1 MWKGAINVKR
11 HIDDHSMCVKQ
22 FCPPIRIFRKKVLQV
37 SQQHEVTIRSKS
49 DVIDFINNAG
59 PARNALI
66 VIFTALGGVFID
78 AYDFTSLGI
87 GAVQLKEQFGLNAVQ
102 MGSLTA
108 AMGFGALLG
117 AIFGGYLV
125 DKLGRKRM
133 FYADLWFFVLSA
145 LLGAIAP
152 NVTILAVCRFVM
164 GIGVGLDFP
173 VALSYIAEFSSLKGK
188 GKWVNLWQ
196 GMWYV
201 AASASFLIILP
212 FYFLGAGPHLW
223 RWAVGFGAVPAL
235 VVLGL
240 RKLFMEESPLWAA
253 NHLGLKETA
262 RILEA
267 TYGVKVILDC
277 KSQDLE
283 APKEETK
290 AKISYSELFKRQYRM
305 RTLMTSIIAATQSM
319 EYFAVGFYLPVIA
332 ALIFGKEF
340 LWAIVGSIVFNCF
353 GIVGGTWQAYAVEKF
368 GSRRLAITGYVI
380 AFVCLLSIGLFKSQ
394 LSIYAQALLIGMF
407 IFGHSFG
414 PGAQG
419 MSMATLSYPA
429 SIRGLGSG
437 WGQTMVRVGSI
448 TGFYFFPIV
457 LAALGLQ
464 QTLLVL
470 SAVPAIGLAT
480 ALIVKWEPIGKD
492 VDTEGMSYDAL
503 GH

>member
-1 MWKGAINVKR
+1 M
-11 HIDDHSMCVKQ
+11 
-22 FCPPIRIFRKKVLQV
+22 RKKGVQM
-37 SQQHEVTIRSKS
+37 SQEKTVTIRSKA
-49 DVIDFINNAG
+49 DVIDFLNNAG

-66 VIFTALGGVFID
+66 VIITALGGVFID

-87 GAVQLKEQFGLNAVQ
+87 GAVQLKEQFNLNAVQ

-145 LLGAIAP
+145 IVGALSP
-152 NVTILAVCRFVM
+152 NITVLAICRFVM

-223 RWAVGFGAVPAL
+223 RWAVGFGAVPAIA
-235 VVLGL
+235 VLGL

-267 TYGVKVILDC
+267 TYGVKVKLDC
-277 KSQDLE
+277 KPEDLE
-283 APKEETK
+283 APEEENK
-290 AKISYSELFKRQYRM
+290 PRLSYGVLFTAQYRM
-305 RTLMTSIIAATQSM
+305 RTIMTTIIAATQSM

-353 GIVGGTWQAYAVEKF
+353 GMVGGTWQAYAVEKF
-368 GSRRLAITGYVI
+368 GSRKLAITGYII
-380 AFVCLLSIGLFKSQ
+380 AFSCLLTIGLYKEQ
-394 LSIYAQALLIGMF
+394 LPLYVQALLIGMF

-464 QTLLVL
+464 YTLLVL
-470 SAVPAIGLAT
+470 SAVPAIGLIT
-480 ALIVKWEPIGKD
+480 ALTIKWEPVGKD
-492 VDTEGMSYDAL
+492 IDSESITSTAK
-503 GH
+503 